1 MEHGRIEK
9 LRRKREK
16 NKIKKIKERRLEK
29 DMKVEDRM
37 RENGIP

>member
-16 NKIKKIKERRLEK
+16 NKIRKIKERRLEK

-37 RENGIP
+37 RENGIM